1 MRHAIPDRTG
11 HPVAFDRWAAGG
23 VAAGLPGGRRC
34 HAPRRPGVFPQP
46 VVARERCPVL
56 RHSAHRAGPAR
67 ARGVGRIPPGV
78 RAGSLDDRRG
88 HGVALGHAGRLGHP
102 TARGRPGG
110 RARRRRGTVWARPPG
125 CGDPPPLPARAPRG
139 ARRGARGRRRRRHR
153 RRAHRG
159 GIAPPAWAHRTAAP
173 RRAAILAGGAR
184 AGAAHRAGSRRR
196 ASPATDH
203 HPTRRC
209 RAGARGRPSRGG
221 RVGAATPGDDARR
234 ILGALQQ
241 VILGQPAATRD
252 VLVCLLARGHVLL
265 EGVPGT
271 AKTLLVRTLA
281 LALDVKFQRIQFTPD
296 LMPADITGVSILT
309 GSHEFTFRPG
319 PIFADLVL
327 ADEINR
333 APAKTQAALL
343 EAMQERTVTV
353 DGVSHPLSAVFTV
366 FATQNPIEFEG
377 TYPLPEAELDRFMVK
392 VIVDYPSSAD
402 EQGILTRYV
411 AGFEADRPA
420 TYGVQPVTDS
430 GGLERLRLGVEAVR
444 VEAQITAYITSLGHA
459 TRDAASLTLGASPRA
474 GVSLLKAARAAALLD
489 GRDYVIPDDVKALAP
504 AVLRHRVSVA
514 PELELE
520 GVPADAAL
528 KAILDKTEVPTA

>member
-1 MRHAIPDRTG
+1 
-11 HPVAFDRWAAGG
+11 
-23 VAAGLPGGRRC
+23 
-34 HAPRRPGVFPQP
+34 
-46 VVARERCPVL
+46 
-56 RHSAHRAGPAR
+56 
-67 ARGVGRIPPGV
+67 
-78 RAGSLDDRRG
+78 
-88 HGVALGHAGRLGHP
+88 
-102 TARGRPGG
+102 
-110 RARRRRGTVWARPPG
+110 
-125 CGDPPPLPARAPRG
+125 
-139 ARRGARGRRRRRHR
+139 
-153 RRAHRG
+153 
-159 GIAPPAWAHRTAAP
+159 
-173 RRAAILAGGAR
+173 
-184 AGAAHRAGSRRR
+184 
-196 ASPATDH
+196 
-203 HPTRRC
+203 
-209 RAGARGRPSRGG
+209 
-221 RVGAATPGDDARR
+221 VGAATPADDARR
-234 ILGALQQ
+234 ILDALQQ
-241 VILGQPAATRD
+241 VILGQQAATRD

-296 LMPADITGVSILT
+296 LMPADITGISILT

-353 DGVSHPLSAVFTV
+353 DGVSHPLSATFAV

-377 TYPLPEAELDRFMVK
+377 TYPGA
-392 VIVDYPSSAD
+392 AD
-402 EQGILTRYV
+402 EQGILRRYV

-420 TYGVQPVTDS
+420 TYGVSPVTNAA
-430 GGLERLRLGVEAVR
+430 GLERLRLGVEAVR
-444 VEAQITAYITSLGHA
+444 VEAQITAYITSLVRA

-520 GVPADAAL
+520 GVTADAAL